1 MAAAAA
7 WRHWQAARDLLTE
20 MNAPEGDC
28 SFCLSQLSPPPSA
41 VNEAEAA
48 AAAANDDVVKLGEC
62 FHCFHRACFRAWSYW
77 LLAQQ
82 QQAPSDEP
90 SGIGHQEALQQSA
103 PDCSD
108 NDELV
113 RQPARHPARRRTI
126 ENVTVAA
133 KAPADLACPVCRAG
147 IAPDD
152 LSRLAA
158 QMDAAAI
165 NTSGIIW
172 GGVKEIKEVMPDE
185 ACSEAEGRRRA
196 AYDAI
201 LATQHARGGIIEPRR
216 HDCSSSRSSGGEE
229 ASMGG
234 LIVVSTATDFGGAVE
249 AATAATGLAIG
260 NASDC
265 LAVGSPSRND
275 QPGSP
280 PAAAPQRH
288 RLGVERSRPA
298 HRQQMQQ
305 RTLRRGSR
313 A

>member
-28 SFCLSQLSPPPSA
+28 SFCLSQLSRPASA
-41 VNEAEAA
+41 AKEAEAA
-48 AAAANDDVVKLGEC
+48 AAAADDDVIKLGEC
-62 FHCFHRACFRAWSYW
+62 FHCFHRACFRDWWHW

-82 QQAPSDEP
+82 QQAPLDEP
-90 SGIGHQEALQQSA
+90 SGIRHQEAVQQSA
-103 PDCSD
+103 PASSG

-113 RQPARHPARRRTI
+113 RQPARQTARRRTI

-133 KAPADLACPVCRAG
+133 KAPADLACPVCRAS
-147 IAPDD
+147 IASDD

-165 NTSGIIW
+165 DTTGTIW
-172 GGVKEIKEVMPDE
+172 GGMKQIKEVMPDE
-185 ACSEAEGRRRA
+185 ACSEAEGQRRA

-216 HDCSSSRSSGGEE
+216 YDFSSSRSSGEE

-249 AATAATGLAIG
+249 AATTAATGLAIG
-260 NASDC
+260 DASEC
-265 LAVGSPSRND
+265 LAVDSPSGND
-275 QPGSP
+275 LSGSP

-298 HRQQMQQ
+298 QRQQMQQ